1 MTMKALD
8 KLLGRSTIDPTVQE
22 AFEEGRIVDLL
33 NEYDFAPEVLKQLRN
48 VEAKDFNEFAE
59 LAFYIVERLTEDDQ
73 QIRIPDPMEGL
84 RPEKHLAKE
93 EQAA

>member
-1 MTMKALD
+1 MTMKALN
-8 KLLGRSTIDPTVQE
+8 KLLGRSTIDPTIHE

-33 NEYDFAPEVLKQLRN
+33 GEYDFAPEVLRQLRT

-59 LAFYIVERLTEDDQ
+59 LAFHIVEMLIVDDQ

-84 RPEKHLAKE
+84 RPEQSQAKE

>member
-8 KLLGRSTIDPTVQE
+8 KLLGRSTIDPTVHE
-22 AFEEGRIVDLL
+22 AFEQGRIINLL
-33 NEYDFAPEVLKQLRN
+33 NEYDFAPEVLKELQS

-84 RPEKHLAKE
+84 RPEHCQTKE

>member
-8 KLLGRSTIDPTVQE
+8 KLLGRSTIDPTIHQ
-22 AFEEGRIVDLL
+22 AFEEGRLVDLL
-33 NEYDFAPEVLKQLRN
+33 NEYGFAPEAIKQLRS
-48 VEAKDFNEFAE
+48 VEAKDFDEFAE
-59 LAFYIVERLTEDDQ
+59 IAFHIVERSTEDDQ
-73 QIRIPDPMEGL
+73 KIRIPDPMEGL